1 MLYRRRAGAFLLSLG
16 LAVQVAYAVPPVPAD
31 GGQAQIDTVPA
42 ILRIRVVEGEG
53 SIHTA
58 GTRSTQAIVVL
69 LTDEAGR
76 PVDGASV
83 SMRLPDEGPTG
94 QFASGMR
101 TEILVTGPDGRVA
114 IRGIQWA
121 RAAGPVQVRITASK
135 GEARAGILST
145 QYITDPAGGQARR
158 TAEPASGKAAGKGA
172 ARPPVR
178 LEQPS
183 RSKWILVAALIGGAA
198 AGGVA
203 AASRGGKTGSAPG
216 APPAVV
222 APPAVTQ
229 PTASIGLPSITV
241 GRP

>member
-1 MLYRRRAGAFLLSLG
+1 MNFRRPAVAFLLSLG
-16 LAVQVAYAVPPVPAD
+16 LAVQVAYSVPPVPAV
-31 GGQAQIDTVPA
+31 GGQSQTESVPA
-42 ILRIRVVEGEG
+42 ILRIRVIEGEG

-58 GTRSTQAIVVL
+58 GTRSNQAIVVV
-69 LTDEAGR
+69 LTDETGR
-76 PVDGASV
+76 PVEGASV
-83 SMRLPDEGPTG
+83 SLRLPDEGPTG

-101 TEILVTGPDGRVA
+101 TEIAVTGPDGRVA
-114 IRGIQWA
+114 IRGIQWG

-145 QYITDPAGGQARR
+145 QYVTEPTGGQPRR
-158 TAEPASGKAAGKGA
+158 TAEPAAGKAP

-203 AASRGGKTGSAPG
+203 AASRGGKTAPG

-229 PTASIGLPSITV
+229 PTASIGVPTITV